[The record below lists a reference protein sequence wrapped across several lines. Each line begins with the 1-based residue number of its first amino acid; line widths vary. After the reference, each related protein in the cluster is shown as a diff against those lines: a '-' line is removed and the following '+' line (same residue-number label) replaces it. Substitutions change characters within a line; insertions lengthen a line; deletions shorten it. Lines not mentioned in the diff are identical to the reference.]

1 MSKLALADGQPYLG
15 QTIAAMDESARE
27 AGPGVYYVL
36 STVLISA
43 PAAVAQLARAV
54 IGERQRPFH
63 YSQEGP
69 ETIERMLLLIE
80 AEALIATCLWCSVGR
95 KGQTDARS
103 ILLQQQARM
112 CADIGVDHLIIES
125 GDKATNQRDQSVLLD
140 TFRGAG
146 NAPFQYDWRSKSEPL
161 LWLADAVCAIAS
173 ESLLGHRME
182 YYERFEAAGLIEVIA
197 SDMRQPRLPS

>member
-1 MSKLALADGQPYLG
+1 
-15 QTIAAMDESARE
+15 MDESARE

-43 PAAVAQLARAV
+43 PAAVAQAARAV

-69 ETIERMLLLIE
+69 EIIERMLLLIE
-80 AEALIATCLWCSVGR
+80 AEALTATCLWCSVGR

-103 ILLQQQARM
+103 VLLQQQARK
-112 CADIGVDHLIIES
+112 CADVGVDHLIIES
-125 GDKATNQRDQSVLLD
+125 GDEATNQRDQSVLLD
-140 TFRGAG
+140 TFRGAD

-161 LWLADAVCAIAS
+161 LWFADAVCAIAA
-173 ESLLGHRME
+173 EFLLDHRKE
-182 YYERFEAAGLIEVIA
+182 FHERLDAAGLIEVIPA
-197 SDMRQPRLPS
+197 EMRQPRLPS